1 RGGVAWESPPPTK
14 ITASKAASTRIALRA
29 NVPSLISFKVIV
41 LLFRSYVG
49 FHLGVLGRRISPA
62 GACSNR
68 ARGSNAGVHFRDQP
82 LMPNPPLRV
91 FLRIQR
97 FDRFALLFN
106 PRKIFQIVPLP
117 ARVGRPVPDPI
128 GLCAVK

>member
-1 RGGVAWESPPPTK
+1 GYSRRGRPGRRRHAERRRTMLRGPLPEPQKPHPPRRGVAWESPPPTK

-62 GACSNR
+62 GAVLNR
-68 ARGSNAGVHFRDQP
+68 ARRSNAGVPFP
-82 LMPNPPLRV
+82 GPPPMPH
-91 FLRIQR
+91 
-97 FDRFALLFN
+97 
-106 PRKIFQIVPLP
+106 
-117 ARVGRPVPDPI
+117 
-128 GLCAVK
+128 

>member
-1 RGGVAWESPPPTK
+1 RGGVAGESRPRTK

-62 GACSNR
+62 GAVSKR

-82 LMPNPPLRV
+82 LMPQPPLPGL
-91 FLRIQR
+91 LRNQR
-97 FDRFALLFN
+97 FDPFALLFN
-106 PRKIFQIVPLP
+106 PPKIFQIMPLP
-117 ARVGRPVPDPI
+117 A
-128 GLCAVK
+128 